1 MIVIVDYGLG
11 NIQAFANIYKRLD
24 IPAGFARTSD
34 DLVNAT
40 HIVLPGVGA
49 FDWAMERLNASG
61 MRDALDRLVLEEKLP
76 VLGICV
82 GMQMMARRSDE
93 GSAPGLGWFDAD
105 VRRFD
110 ESRIPG
116 KTRLPHMGWNDV
128 APVSEQDLFAGMGA
142 SARFY
147 FLHSYYFAPN
157 DTTDVLATADY
168 GDRFACAVRRGN
180 AFGVQFH
187 PEKSHS
193 WGVQLL
199 KNFAGL

>member
-1 MIVIVDYGLG
+1 LIVIVDYGLG
-11 NIQAFANIYKRLD
+11 NIQALANIYKRLD
-24 IPAGFARTSD
+24 IPVTFARKAD
-34 DLVNAT
+34 DLVDAT

-49 FDWAMERLNASG
+49 FDWAMERLNGSG
-61 MRDALDRLVLEEKLP
+61 MRGALDRLVLEEKRA

-93 GSAPGLGWFDAD
+93 GTAAGLGWFDAD

-110 ESRIPG
+110 ESRIQG

-128 APVSEQDLFAGMGA
+128 AATSEQDLFNDLGA

-147 FLHSYYFAPN
+147 FLHSYYFAPH
-157 DTTDVLATADY
+157 DPADVLATADY

-180 AFGVQFH
+180 VYGVQFH
-187 PEKSHS
+187 PEKSHG